1 MPINTP
7 PSIATRQMSLALMG
21 AIIVQL
27 AAALWG
33 RRLLGAE
40 HGPAAMLLAYLVV
53 PSLAAIIWLWFAAVW
68 RERDGWSRLG
78 FAWIDRRWLLR
89 AVALGLLS
97 VPVLMLVTAIT
108 KPVFGPAKN
117 PALPLSG
124 AEAWSQP
131 SYLLMLFLGIVVLAP
146 LMEEMIFRGLLFGWL
161 RRHLG
166 LWQAAAL
173 AALGHAILHFDLG
186 ALPGLFALFLFLAWI
201 YEYSQSLWVP
211 AIIHAVHNFAV
222 LQLP

>member
-1 MPINTP
+1 
-7 PSIATRQMSLALMG
+7 
-21 AIIVQL
+21 
-27 AAALWG
+27 
-33 RRLLGAE
+33 
-40 HGPAAMLLAYLVV
+40 
-53 PSLAAIIWLWFAAVW
+53 
-68 RERDGWSRLG
+68 
-78 FAWIDRRWLLR
+78 
-89 AVALGLLS
+89 
-97 VPVLMLVTAIT
+97 
-108 KPVFGPAKN
+108 
-117 PALPLSG
+117 
-124 AEAWSQP
+124 
-131 SYLLMLFLGIVVLAP
+131 MLFLGIVVLAP

-201 YEYSQSLWVP
+201 YEYSQRLWVP

>member
-1 MPINTP
+1 MP

-40 HGPAAMLLAYLVV
+40 HAPAAMMLAYLVL
-53 PSLAAIIWLWFAAVW
+53 PSLAAILWLWFAAVW
-68 RERDGWSRLG
+68 REQDGWSRLG
-78 FAWIDRRWLLR
+78 FVWIERRWLLR
-89 AVALGLLS
+89 AVGLGLASL
-97 VPVLMLVTAIT
+97 PALILVTAIT
-108 KPVFGPAKN
+108 NPIFGPARN
-117 PALPLSG
+117 PPLPFSG
-124 AEAWSQP
+124 AAAWNQP
-131 SYLLMLFLGIVVLAP
+131 SYLLMMLLGIVVLAP
-146 LMEEMIFRGLLFGWL
+146 LIEEMIFRGLLFGWL

-186 ALPGLFALFLFLAWI
+186 AMPGLFTLFLFLAWI

-211 AIIHAVHNFAV
+211 AVIHSVHNFIA
-222 LQLP
+222 LQLPQS